1 MPRMA
6 PTPSGPKFKPSKA
19 LVKATYDLLMADK
32 WMVGLLLAGAAASA
46 AVMGGIMFP
55 AWFFGHITPD
65 PKGGGGLLGLAVYA
79 AAMWASSFVFVLVS
93 GAVVAAAQTRADG
106 GRPTVRQALAVA
118 WSRRGPLAAWA
129 ATATVVGL
137 LMSLLE
143 RFGAAGLVVRFL
155 TGIGWAVATIF
166 AVPLLISE
174 GTMPVAT
181 VRRSATMVRDTF
193 GPTVRSN
200 VRMAVPWIVAQ
211 VVALLVGISGVI
223 ALVIGVEDADL
234 TTALVGAG
242 FAVVG
247 GVAFFFTAAISQALT
262 AYLNTMLYRYAT
274 GQPIPG
280 INPADLPPL
289 RTAH

>member
-6 PTPSGPKFKPSKA
+6 PTGPKLRPSSA
-19 LVKATYDLLMADK
+19 LVRATYDLLMADR
-32 WMVGLLLAGAAASA
+32 WMVALLLGGAAAST

-79 AAMWASSFVFVLVS
+79 AAMWAASFVFVLVS
-93 GAVVAAAQTRADG
+93 GAVVAAAQIRADG
-106 GRPTVRQALAVA
+106 GRPTLRQAMAVA

-129 ATATVVGL
+129 ATATIVGL
-137 LMSLLE
+137 LMNLLE
-143 RFGAAGLVVRFL
+143 RFGVAGLAIRFL

-174 GTMPVAT
+174 GTMPLAT
-181 VRRSATMVRDTF
+181 VRRSARMVRDTF

-200 VRMAVPWIVAQ
+200 VRMALPWIVAQ
-211 VVALLVGISGVI
+211 VVAVLVAVSGGVC
-223 ALVIGVEDADL
+223 LVVGVQEHHL
-234 TTALVGAG
+234 TLALVGALLA
-242 FAVVG
+242 AVF
-247 GVAFFFTAAISQALT
+247 GVAFFFTAAVSQALT

-280 INPADLPPL
+280 IDPGQLPPL
-289 RTAH
+289 RTAQ